1 MRIQDYLVVLF
12 KRWWIIAL
20 TAIAATVAA
29 YGVSKLQ
36 TTEFRVQSVYL
47 VMPNRFD
54 NGLNITT
61 RNSMNSFREMVLQP
75 DALQQIS
82 NQLEL
87 DVSGERLL
95 SDVSIQPRPD
105 ELKMVIEVDARHLEQ
120 AQAIAG
126 AVGERMEAE
135 VTRMNATLEG
145 TDRINVAPIQS
156 PRFVS
161 VRPNTRINVLAGA
174 FLGLVVGV
182 LLAFIFEFLDDT
194 LKSSTDVE
202 RFVGLTTLGAIP
214 TVEK

>member
-1 MRIQDYLVVLF
+1 MRIQDYLFVLF

-20 TAIAATVAA
+20 TAVAAVVAA
-29 YGVSKLQ
+29 YGISKLQ

-47 VMPNRFD
+47 VMANRFD

-61 RNSMNSFREMVLQP
+61 RNSMNSFREMVIQP

-82 NQLEL
+82 DQLEL
-87 DVSGERLL
+87 DQSGERLL

-105 ELKMVIEVDARHLEQ
+105 ELKMVIEVDARRLDE

-145 TDRINVAPIQS
+145 TDRINVVPIQS
-156 PRFVS
+156 PRLVS

>member
-12 KRWWIIAL
+12 KRWWMIAL